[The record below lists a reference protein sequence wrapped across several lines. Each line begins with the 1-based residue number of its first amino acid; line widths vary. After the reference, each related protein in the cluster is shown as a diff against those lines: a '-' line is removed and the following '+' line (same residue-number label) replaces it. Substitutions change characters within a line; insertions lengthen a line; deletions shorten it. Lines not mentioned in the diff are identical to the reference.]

1 MCYFFGKVLFGKVL
15 LLLLFVLIRDLKY
28 FSGKVLSRCM
38 DASLPLNHMEDIHA
52 DANDPVVEEER
63 MVEEE
68 TEGYDEAV
76 SLTLSQEDHTSRI
89 RDSIARCTQ
98 GAELIR
104 LVGELPINR
113 LASSKSVTTNRVI
126 KKVNGESVLPLKS
139 LKNGILQKLGL
150 DPEDKIPSLAELDK
164 MGKADCVLKALGET
178 SDNVAI
184 EVMKAAALEGFK
196 RKVRA

>member
-1 MCYFFGKVLFGKVL
+1 
-15 LLLLFVLIRDLKY
+15 
-28 FSGKVLSRCM
+28 M
-38 DASLPLNHMEDIHA
+38 DASLPFNHMEDIHRMEDIHA

-104 LVGELPINR
+104 LVGELPISR
-113 LASSKSVTTNRVI
+113 FASSKSVTFNRVI
-126 KKVNGESVLPLKS
+126 KKVNGESVLKN

-150 DPEDKIPSLAELDK
+150 DPEDKIPSVAELDK

-184 EVMKAAALEGFK
+184 DVMKAAALEGFK
-196 RKVRA
+196 QKVRA